1 VDVYLYNTH
10 IERKQERGEKMAE
23 ETYTRRFG
31 EVAMSKGFITKEQ
44 LASVMTTQVK
54 GEIERSIHKLI
65 GEILIDEGVMDQS
78 QVKEVLDTMIK
89 T

>member
-1 VDVYLYNTH
+1 
-10 IERKQERGEKMAE
+10 MAE

-31 EVAMSKGFITKEQ
+31 EIAMAKGFITKEQ

-54 GEIERSIHKLI
+54 GEIERSMHKLI
-65 GEILIDEGVMDQS
+65 GEILIDEGVMDES

-89 T
+89 TK

>member
-1 VDVYLYNTH
+1 
-10 IERKQERGEKMAE
+10 MSE

-31 EVAMSKGFITKEQ
+31 EIAMSKGFITKEQ
-44 LASVMTTQVK
+44 LANVMTTQVK

-65 GEILIDEGVMDQS
+65 GEIMIDEGVMDES
-78 QVKEVLDTMIK
+78 QVKEVLEAMMK